1 MAEDPVAVDPMP
13 IIGYHHIEFFV
24 GNAKQAMHYYRTAWG
39 FTPVA
44 YAGPETGVRDR
55 ASWVLQQGGIRFVVT
70 AGLGPDSEI
79 ARHHH
84 LHGDGV
90 KDVALEVPDAEA
102 AFALAVARGAEGVQD
117 PTVLEDEHGKVV
129 VARIRAY
136 GDTVHSFV
144 DAADHSGPFLPGYR
158 AVAPAPAD
166 GAGLSTPLYAPPG
179 EPIGIGF
186 IDHVVANTH
195 LGGMDELARF
205 YAAVMGFTQ
214 LVHYDDEAIS
224 TEYSALMSKV
234 LWDGTGRIKLP
245 INEPAQGKKK
255 SQIEEYLDYYRG
267 PGVQHLALHTD
278 DIVGTVAR
286 LRANGVRFMRVPETY
301 YEEQRRKLDWAQI
314 DEQIDDLAAQNILID
329 TDDEGYLLQIFTE
342 PVQDRP
348 TVFYEII
355 ERHGAKGFGEGNF
368 KALFEAI
375 EREQALR
382 GNL

>member
-1 MAEDPVAVDPMP
+1 MTVDLMP
-13 IIGYHHIEFFV
+13 IQGYHHLEFYV
-24 GNAKQAMHYYRTAWG
+24 GNAKQAMHYYRTVFG

-55 ASWVLQQGGIRFVVT
+55 ASWVLRQNKITWVLT

-79 ARHHH
+79 ATHQHT
-84 LHGDGV
+84 HGDGV

-102 AFALAVARGAEGVQD
+102 AYATAVARGAEGVQE
-117 PTVLEDEHGKVV
+117 PTVLEDDHGKVV
-129 VARIRAY
+129 IAKIKAY

-144 DAADHSGPFLPGYR
+144 DASNYSGVFLPGYQP
-158 AVAPAPAD
+158 VADAPTD
-166 GAGLSTPLYAPPG
+166 STGTKTPLYAPQG
-179 EPIGIGF
+179 QSIGIEF
-186 IDHVVANTH
+186 VDHVVANTY
-195 LGGMDELARF
+195 LGGMDELAEF
-205 YAAVMGFTQ
+205 YADIMGFSQ

-245 INEPAQGKKK
+245 INEPAAGKKK
-255 SQIEEYLDYYRG
+255 SQIEEYLDYYGG
-267 PGVQHLALHTD
+267 PGVQHMALHTS
-278 DIVGTVAR
+278 DIVQTVKQ
-286 LRANGVRFMRVPETY
+286 LRANGIRFMRVPGTY
-301 YEEQRRKLDWAQI
+301 YDEQKAKLDWDTIAEPI
-314 DEQIDDLAAQNILID
+314 EALAEQNILID

-348 TVFYEII
+348 TVFFEII

-368 KALFEAI
+368 KALFQAI
-375 EREQALR
+375 EREQESR

>member
-1 MAEDPVAVDPMP
+1 MTVDLMP
-13 IIGYHHIEFFV
+13 IQGYHHIEFWV
-24 GNAKQAMHYYRTAWG
+24 GNAKQAMHYYRTAFG

-55 ASWVLQQGGIRFVVT
+55 TSWVLRQGDITFVLT
-70 AGLGPDSEI
+70 AGLQPDSEI
-79 ARHHH
+79 TEHAR

-90 KDVALEVPDAEA
+90 KDVAFAVPDAEEA
-102 AFALAVARGAEGVQD
+102 YRVALERGAEGVMA
-117 PTVLEDEHGKVV
+117 PMVLEDEHGKAT

-144 DAADHSGPFLPGYR
+144 DAANHSGVFLPGYQPVGR
-158 AVAPAPAD
+158 EPST
-166 GAGLSTPLYAPPG
+166 GSGTSTPLYTPAG
-179 EPIGIGF
+179 TGVGLEH
-186 IDHVVANTH
+186 IDHVVANVE
-195 LGGMDELARF
+195 LGKMDEWVRF
-205 YAAVMGFTQ
+205 YADVMGFSQ
-214 LVHYDDEAIS
+214 LVHYDDKAIS

-234 LWDGTGRIKLP
+234 LWDGEGRIKLP

-255 SQIEEYLDYYRG
+255 SQIEEYLDYYHA
-267 PGVQHLALHTD
+267 PGVQHLALHTS
-278 DIVGTVAR
+278 DIVATVKA

-301 YEEQRRKLDWAQI
+301 YAEQRAKLDWDAI
-314 DEQIDDLAAQNILID
+314 AEPLEALAEQSILID

-355 ERHGAKGFGEGNF
+355 ERHGARGFGEGNF

-375 EREQALR
+375 EREQAAR

>member
-1 MAEDPVAVDPMP
+1 VTVDLMP
-13 IIGYHHIEFFV
+13 IIGYSHIELYV
-24 GNAKQAMHYYRTAWG
+24 GNAKQAMHYYRTAFG

-55 ASWVLQQGGIRFVVT
+55 ASWVVRQGRITLVLT

-79 ARHHH
+79 ARHHL

-90 KDVALEVPDAEA
+90 KDIALQVPDVEA
-102 AFALAVARGAEGVQD
+102 AYATAVERGATGVQP

-129 VARIRAY
+129 LARIAAY

-144 DAADHSGPFLPGYR
+144 DASNHSGPFLPGYR
-158 AVAPAPAD
+158 AVDPAPVD
-166 GAGLSTPLYAPPG
+166 GTGTTTPLFAAPG
-179 EPIGIGF
+179 EGIGIEF
-186 IDHVVANTH
+186 VDHVVANTH
-195 LGGMDELARF
+195 LGGMDELAAF
-205 YAAVMGFTQ
+205 YSAIMGFTQ

-245 INEPAQGKKK
+245 INEPAAGKKK
-255 SQIEEYLDYYRG
+255 SQIEEYLDYYGG
-267 PGVQHLALHTD
+267 PGVQHLALHTS
-278 DIVGTVAR
+278 DIVETVRR

-301 YEEQRRKLDWAQI
+301 YEEQRRTLDWEGIAETI
-314 DEQIDDLAAQNILID
+314 EDLAEQNILID

-348 TVFYEII
+348 TVFFEII